1 MKSLVEE
8 FIHYLAVERGL
19 ADNTLDSYNRDLN
32 QFLGFLEQEKVQDA
46 QKATRNMVMS
56 YLLFLQKRGRATA
69 TVSRHLA
76 ALKSFYHFL
85 LKEKYIEKDPT
96 ANLESPK
103 LEKKLPQILAVQ
115 EVEML
120 LNQPIGG
127 DPATLR
133 DKAMLELLYATGIR
147 VSELIQLDINHI
159 NIDMGYI
166 RCFGKGSKERI
177 VPVGT
182 FARRCVD
189 EYLQK
194 GRTKIIKNKAEQALF
209 VNQHGG
215 RLTRQGFWKII
226 KKYARRAGISKVIT
240 PHTLR
245 HSFATHLLENGA
257 DLRSVQEMLG
267 HADITTTQ
275 IYTHLTKGRLR
286 EVYARSHP
294 RA

>member
-1 MKSLVEE
+1 MKSLVQE

-32 QFLGFLEQEKVQDA
+32 QFLGFLQQEQVQDA

-69 TVSRHLA
+69 TISRHLA

-103 LEKKLPQILAVQ
+103 LEKKLPQILAVN
-115 EVEML
+115 EVETL
-120 LNQPIGG
+120 LNQPLGA
-127 DPATLR
+127 DPATMR

-159 NIDMGYI
+159 NVDMGYI

-177 VPVGT
+177 VPVGS

-189 EYLQK
+189 EYLHK
-194 GRTKIIKNKAEQALF
+194 GRTKIIKINTEQALF
-209 VNQHGG
+209 VNQHGR

-286 EVYARSHP
+286 EVYAKSHP

>member
-1 MKSLVEE
+1 MKSLVDE

-32 QFLGFLEQEKVQDA
+32 QFLGFLEKERVKDLHE
-46 QKATRNMVMS
+46 ATRNIIMAYM
-56 YLLFLQKRGRATA
+56 LCLQKRGRATA

-85 LKEKYIEKDPT
+85 LREKYIEKDPT

-103 LEKKLPQILAVQ
+103 IEKRLPRILTVN

-120 LNQPIGG
+120 LTQPEGVK
-127 DPATLR
+127 PAGMR

-147 VSELIQLDINHI
+147 VTELISLDTLHI
-159 NIDMGYI
+159 NLDMGYI

-177 VPVGT
+177 VPVGS
-182 FARRCVD
+182 FARKCVN
-189 EYLQK
+189 EYLAK
-194 GRTKIIKNKAEQALF
+194 GRVKLVKNYSEQALF
-209 VNQHGG
+209 VNQHGR

-226 KKYARRAGISKVIT
+226 KKYARWAGIAKEIT

-275 IYTHLTKGRLR
+275 IYTHLTKGHLR
-286 EVYARSHP
+286 EVYAKSHP